1 MELTLYLS
9 RKSPSG
15 ALLEK
20 HRVIPLEVSGFSR
33 GPQLRNLRALAGLLR
48 AFRVCR
54 REMKDDPPR
63 VAVGFGGYASVP
75 GAAAALSRR
84 IPLVIHEQNV
94 VPGMANRLLA
104 AGARV
109 VAVSFART
117 LELRPRWR
125 KKAVVTGNPLL
136 QRDVEG
142 DRGDAVDY
150 FDVEKERK
158 TLAVVGGSQGAASL
172 NRAVLEA
179 LPLWRNRSDLQIIH
193 SVGKDKYQ
201 EFTAQAAKV
210 DTGTLLYRPLQF
222 VERMDLLY
230 EVADLAVCRAGA
242 STVTELAVAG
252 CAAVLVPYPYA
263 TAAHQDA
270 NAEVLAEAGAAVV
283 IKDAELDGRRLAR
296 EVDGLIADE
305 SGLERMRGA
314 ARSVGRADA
323 AASLAELV
331 LSQAGEE
338 Q

>member
-1 MELTLYLS
+1 
-9 RKSPSG
+9 
-15 ALLEK
+15 
-20 HRVIPLEVSGFSR
+20 
-33 GPQLRNLRALAGLLR
+33 
-48 AFRVCR
+48 
-54 REMKDDPPR
+54 
-63 VAVGFGGYASVP
+63 
-75 GAAAALSRR
+75 
-84 IPLVIHEQNV
+84 
-94 VPGMANRLLA
+94 
-104 AGARV
+104 
-109 VAVSFART
+109 
-117 LELRPRWR
+117 
-125 KKAVVTGNPLL
+125 VVTGNPLL